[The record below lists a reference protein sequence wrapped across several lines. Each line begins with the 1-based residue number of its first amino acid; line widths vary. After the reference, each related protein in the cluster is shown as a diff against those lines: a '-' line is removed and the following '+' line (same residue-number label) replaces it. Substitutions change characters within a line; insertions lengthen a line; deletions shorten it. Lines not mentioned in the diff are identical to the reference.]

1 MGLLLSLPL
10 RLLSLVACSGVS
22 AFRPDETMVQ
32 LAGRTS
38 LRASSRISPSTHAAG
53 ERPPDPLTLVG
64 SVERAVETLASW
76 FDGKSSVLC
85 ITGAGISTESG
96 VPDYR
101 GSSGSYHRGHKPMV
115 HDQYMT
121 HESQRQRYWG
131 RAMAGWRDFA
141 AASPNAGHRALA
153 DLERMGRIG
162 VSFVD
167 KEEYYDPNQ
176 AMDYATSSGYREEA
190 IITQNVDGLHQKS
203 GSRKITN
210 LHGRNDR
217 LRCMSCGSFE
227 CRHSFQDNLDV
238 LNKEWV
244 DNILKESS
252 NAANNEEN
260 LRADGDAY
268 VEKEDFSDVIVPD
281 CGSCNS
287 GFVKPDVVFFGDSVP
302 RHRVERCYAAVDA
315 ADGILC
321 IGSSLAVHSAYRFVN
336 AAAEQGIPIGIL
348 NVGETRAE
356 VSGLDVTKIEAPI
369 GPTLEGLVDRL
380 QRRW

>member
-1 MGLLLSLPL
+1 
-10 RLLSLVACSGVS
+10 
-22 AFRPDETMVQ
+22 MVQ
-32 LAGRTS
+32 LAGRTT

-64 SVERAVETLASW
+64 SVEQAVETLASW
-76 FDGKSSVLC
+76 FDGKSAVVC

-115 HDQYMT
+115 HDQFMSR
-121 HESQRQRYWG
+121 ESQRQRYWG
-131 RAMAGWRDFA
+131 RAMVGWRDFA
-141 AASPNAGHRALA
+141 AASPNAGHFALTE
-153 DLERMGRIG
+153 LERMGRIG

-167 KEEYYDPNQ
+167 KEEYYDPNN
-176 AMDYATSSGYREEA
+176 AMDFATSSGYREEA
-190 IITQNVDGLHQKS
+190 IITQNVDGLHQES
-203 GSRKITN
+203 GSQRVTN

-217 LRCMSCGSFE
+217 LRCTSCGSFE

-244 DNILKESS
+244 DNILKES
-252 NAANNEEN
+252 NDAKNEEN

-268 VEKEDFSDVIVPD
+268 VAKEDYSEVRIPG
-281 CGSCNS
+281 CKTCAS

-302 RHRVERCYAAVDA
+302 RHRVERCYAAVDT
-315 ADGILC
+315 ADGLLC

-336 AAAEQGIPIGIL
+336 AAAKKGTPIGIL

-356 VSGLDVTKIEAPI
+356 VSGLDVTKVEAPI
-369 GPTLEGLVDRL
+369 GPTLQGLVERL
-380 QRRW
+380 KQY